1 MLPLAAVLVFAT
13 AIKLVLS
20 AGLRVP
26 AITLLVFAA
35 VAVVAAS
42 VDVVV
47 PTTDGFELINGRA
60 TKLLWTSHGTLLGAA
75 ALHPSFAHATRAMAW
90 RGAALSPWRVV
101 LFAVTAVIVPLALA
115 VGLAAEPD
123 SLSRSTAGIAIP
135 TTAAAAVLLV
145 YHLPPY
151 ARRPHVAANGDPT
164 GHATWLR

>member
-1 MLPLAAVLVFAT
+1 MGLHLRRRRSTALEPRFIVLVVLPLAALLVFAT

-35 VAVVAAS
+35 VALVAAS

-60 TKLLWTSHGTLLGAA
+60 TKLLWTSHGKLLGAA
-75 ALHPSFAHATRAMAW
+75 ALHPSFAHATRAMA
-90 RGAALSPWRVV
+90 GAALSPWRVV

-135 TTAAAAVLLV
+135 TAAAAAVLLA
-145 YHLPPY
+145 LI
-151 ARRPHVAANGDPT
+151 
-164 GHATWLR
+164 